1 MSLHQ
6 QNLEAAFGLLG
17 QLLTSRKSAGF
28 WLVVCGGSALLAQE
42 IISRATEDV
51 DILAVRD
58 WDGTVNQVFPLP
70 DVLKIAA
77 ADVAD
82 ELHLGGNWLNSGA
95 SMHFPDLSLLPASFW
110 KNLDTRDYGHHL
122 KISFV
127 SREGQILLKTYAI
140 LNRAK
145 TRDLEDLNSLL
156 PNSSEIEIAVRWV
169 LSNIATLSHRDKLPE
184 LLTHLGHAQLISI
197 FQG

>member
-1 MSLHQ
+1 
-6 QNLEAAFGLLG
+6 
-17 QLLTSRKSAGF
+17 
-28 WLVVCGGSALLAQE
+28 
-42 IISRATEDV
+42 
-51 DILAVRD
+51 
-58 WDGTVNQVFPLP
+58 
-70 DVLKIAA
+70 
-77 ADVAD
+77 
-82 ELHLGGNWLNSGA
+82 
-95 SMHFPDLSLLPASFW
+95 
-110 KNLDTRDYGHHL
+110 LDTRDYGHHL